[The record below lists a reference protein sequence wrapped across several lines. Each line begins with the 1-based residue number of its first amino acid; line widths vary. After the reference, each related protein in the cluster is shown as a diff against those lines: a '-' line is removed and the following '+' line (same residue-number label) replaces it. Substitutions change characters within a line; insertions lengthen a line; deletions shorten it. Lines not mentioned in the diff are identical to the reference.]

1 MSSCDRLVYTK
12 YWHSLINRRIIAP
25 YIISSREGPQF
36 LLSVHLAQANFIMK
50 QLSNVP
56 AVLSLVIFLVSASPV
71 SLRAQELE
79 RMAAARARDDNA
91 PTRLAS
97 TPPAVRP
104 RKRLVPVRVTDT
116 AEGSRVTLA
125 SDASLDD
132 YSAYLEGGRFH
143 VLIPKADA
151 AAATMSGE
159 IAGRGFTAARI
170 ERRTGDVL
178 FSFELRA
185 GVTPRIS
192 QKFNRLEINF
202 TAQDAAQQQPA
213 PAAVQGDQ
221 QAQLQQL
228 LRRVEELEGQV
239 RELRA
244 SGGVATAQPQA
255 AMPPAADAT
264 TTETAAQEEEQARAA
279 ASGQEHEA
287 HTVGPRLQIQGF
299 ADVNYRASN
308 GRGTTNAFSLG
319 QLDLFI
325 TSQLSEKF
333 SVVSELIMEAKRD
346 NSFEFEIH
354 RLLLRYAM
362 NDYLNLSAGR
372 YHTGIGY
379 YNTAFHHGSYFAT
392 AANRPFLFAFESQGG
407 VLPLHNVGVS
417 ATGRIPSGTL
427 GLRYIAEVGNGRSA
441 RSAADRAVQTA
452 FDENN
457 GKSYNLGVIARPDWL
472 PGLQTGFSFYR
483 DRLTPSAAPNVDQ
496 RIMAAHVVYQ
506 SPHYEW
512 LNEAVFIRH
521 KPEGAGSV
529 ASYTPGFY
537 TQFARRFGKAQPYVR
552 YQYVNA
558 AGRDFLLRDIGRR
571 NGPSFGLRYD
581 VTNYAAFKAQYD
593 RTERRGLS
601 ALDELI
607 LQLAFTF

>member
-1 MSSCDRLVYTK
+1 MKHTPNV
-12 YWHSLINRRIIAP
+12 
-25 YIISSREGPQF
+25 
-36 LLSVHLAQANFIMK
+36 SV
-50 QLSNVP
+50 
-56 AVLSLVIFLVSASPV
+56 VLSFGLFFVCAVPLAVP
-71 SLRAQELE
+71 LRAQEPE
-79 RMAAARARDDNA
+79 RLAASASARDNYTTA
-91 PTRLAS
+91 RRTM
-97 TPPAVRP
+97 TPPAARP
-104 RKRLVPVRVTDT
+104 RKRLVPVRVNDT
-116 AEGSRVTLA
+116 PEGSRVTVA
-125 SDASLDD
+125 SDASLAD
-132 YSAYLEGGRFH
+132 YSSYVDGRRFY
-143 VLIPKADA
+143 VLIPKADVTA
-151 AAATMSGE
+151 AMPDE
-159 IAGRGFTAARI
+159 FKGRGFASARL
-170 ERRTGDVL
+170 EQRGGDAL
-178 FSFELRA
+178 LSFELRA
-185 GVTPRIS
+185 GTTPRLS

-202 TAQDAAQQQPA
+202 TAQDASRQPPA
-213 PAAVQGDQ
+213 PAAQADE

-228 LRRVEELEGQV
+228 LKRVEELEGQV

-244 SGGVATAQPQA
+244 NSVAANGQPPSAAPALTLAAAATATP
-255 AMPPAADAT
+255 
-264 TTETAAQEEEQARAA
+264 EEEPVQEAIA
-279 ASGQEHEA
+279 GQEHET
-287 HTVGPRLQIQGF
+287 HLSGPRLQIQGF
-299 ADVNYRASN
+299 ADVNLRASN

-333 SVVSELIMEAKRD
+333 SVVSELILEAKRD

-372 YHTGIGY
+372 YHSGIGY

-392 AANRPFLFAFESQGG
+392 AANRPFLFAFEGQGG
-407 VLPLHNVGVS
+407 LLPLHNVGVS
-417 ATGRIPSGTL
+417 ATGRIPSGSL
-427 GLRYIAEVGNGRSA
+427 NLHYIAEVGNGRSA
-441 RSAADRAVQTA
+441 RSAIDRTVQTA

-457 GKSYNLGVIARPDWL
+457 GKSYNLGLNARPDWL
-472 PGLQTGFSFYR
+472 PGLQTGFSFYH
-483 DRLTPSAAPNVDQ
+483 DRLTPVAAPNVDQ

-521 KPEGAGSV
+521 KPEVAGGGAT
-529 ASYTPGFY
+529 YTPGFY
-537 TQFARRFGKAQPYVR
+537 TQFARRFGKAQPYFR

-558 AGRDFLLRDIGRR
+558 PARDLLLNGIGRR

-581 VTNYAAFKAQYD
+581 LTDYAAFKSQYD

>member
-1 MSSCDRLVYTK
+1 
-12 YWHSLINRRIIAP
+12 
-25 YIISSREGPQF
+25 
-36 LLSVHLAQANFIMK
+36 MK
-50 QLSNVP
+50 HIYGVP
-56 AVLSLVIFLVSASPV
+56 SVIFLVVFLVGSSTAP
-71 SLRAQELE
+71 LRAQERL
-79 RMAAARARDDNA
+79 AAVSPRVEHDA
-91 PTRLAS
+91 PTRPVAAS
-97 TPPAVRP
+97 SPAARP
-104 RKRLVPVRVTDT
+104 RKHLVPARVAET
-116 AEGSRVTLA
+116 AEGTRVTLA

-132 YSAYLEGGRFH
+132 YSAYTEGRRFY

-151 AAATMSGE
+151 LAMSGE
-159 IAGRGFTAARI
+159 IKGRAFNSARL
-170 ERRTGDVL
+170 EQRAGDVL
-178 FSFELRA
+178 LSFDLGATPAAALR
-185 GVTPRIS
+185 PRIN

-202 TAQDAAQQQPA
+202 VAQDATTRQTTASGVAAAAQESAEQS
-213 PAAVQGDQ
+213 
-221 QAQLQQL
+221 QLQQL
-228 LRRVEELEGQV
+228 MRRVEELEGQV

-244 SGGVATAQPQA
+244 RGDVAAAAPPSTAPQEAAAATAKEA
-255 AMPPAADAT
+255 AR
-264 TTETAAQEEEQARAA
+264 AQEEEQARAA
-279 ASGQEHEA
+279 AIGGEA
-287 HTVGPRLQIQGF
+287 HEGHAGAGPRLQIQGF

-333 SVVSELIMEAKRD
+333 SVVSELILEAKRD

-417 ATGRIPSGTL
+417 ATGRIPSGSL
-427 GLRYIAEVGNGRSA
+427 GMRYIAEVGNGRSA
-441 RSAADRAVQTA
+441 RSASDRAVQTS

-457 GKSYNLGVIARPDWL
+457 GKSYNLGLVVRPDRL

-483 DRLTPSAAPNVDQ
+483 DRLTPAAAPNVDQ
-496 RIMAAHVVYQ
+496 RIMAGHVVYQ
-506 SPHYEW
+506 SPNYEW

-521 KPEGAGSV
+521 KPLGAGAA

-558 AGRDFLLRDIGRR
+558 AARDFLLRDIGRR

-581 VTNYAAFKAQYD
+581 MTDYAAFKAQYD
-593 RTERRGLS
+593 RTERRSLS

>member
-1 MSSCDRLVYTK
+1 
-12 YWHSLINRRIIAP
+12 
-25 YIISSREGPQF
+25 
-36 LLSVHLAQANFIMK
+36 MK
-50 QLSNVP
+50 QTPSVSL
-56 AVLSLVIFLVSASPV
+56 VLSFVLFFFCASPFAV
-71 SLRAQELE
+71 PLRAQEAE
-79 RMAAARARDDNA
+79 RLATSATARDNYA
-91 PTRLAS
+91 TTLRTT
-97 TPPAVRP
+97 TPPVARP
-104 RKRLVPVRVTDT
+104 RKRLAPVRVSDT
-116 AEGSRVTLA
+116 PEGSRVMIA

-132 YSAYLEGGRFH
+132 YSSYFQGGRFY
-143 VLIPKADA
+143 VLIPKADV
-151 AAATMSGE
+151 AATMPDE
-159 IAGRGFTAARI
+159 FKGRGFASARLD
-170 ERRTGDVL
+170 ERGGGAL
-178 FSFELRA
+178 LSFELQA
-185 GVTPRIS
+185 GTTPRLS

-202 TAQDAAQQQPA
+202 TAQDAARQA
-213 PAAVQGDQ
+213 PATAIAQADE

-228 LRRVEELEGQV
+228 LKRVEELEGQV

-244 SGGVATAQPQA
+244 HAVAANAQSPNA
-255 AMPPAADAT
+255 APAAT
-264 TTETAAQEEEQARAA
+264 TTAAEVATPEEEEVQAAIA
-279 ASGQEHEA
+279 GQGHEA
-287 HTVGPRLQIQGF
+287 HTSGPRLQIQGF
-299 ADVNYRASN
+299 ADVNFRASN

-333 SVVSELIMEAKRD
+333 SVVSELILEAKRD

-372 YHTGIGY
+372 YHSGIGY

-392 AANRPFLFAFESQGG
+392 AANRPFLFAFEGQGG

-417 ATGRIPSGTL
+417 ATGRIPSGSL

-441 RSAADRAVQTA
+441 RSASDRTVQTA

-457 GKSYNLGVIARPDWL
+457 GKSYNLGLNARPDWL
-472 PGLQTGFSFYR
+472 PGLQAGFSFYH
-483 DRLTPSAAPNVDQ
+483 DRLTPTAAPNVDQ

-506 SPHYEW
+506 SPRYEW

-521 KPEGAGSV
+521 KPEVAGGIPT
-529 ASYTPGFY
+529 YTPGFY
-537 TQFARRFGKAQPYVR
+537 TQFARRFGKAQPYFR
-552 YQYVNA
+552 YQYLNA
-558 AGRDFLLRDIGRR
+558 PARDLLLRDIGRR

-581 VTNYAAFKAQYD
+581 LTTYAAFKSQYD

-601 ALDELI
+601 TLDELI

>member
-1 MSSCDRLVYTK
+1 
-12 YWHSLINRRIIAP
+12 
-25 YIISSREGPQF
+25 
-36 LLSVHLAQANFIMK
+36 MK
-50 QLSNVP
+50 QIFNGLV
-56 AVLSLVIFLVSASPV
+56 VLSIVIIFVGAGTAP
-71 SLRAQELE
+71 LRAQQLE
-79 RMAAARARDDNA
+79 RLNAAARDDNA
-91 PTRLAS
+91 PARLA
-97 TPPAVRP
+97 PAPNAARP
-104 RKRLVPVRVTDT
+104 RKRLVPARVADT

-132 YSAYLEGGRFH
+132 YSTYLDGGRFY

-151 AAATMSGE
+151 AASMPGE
-159 IAGRGFTAARI
+159 IKGRGFTAARL
-170 ERRTGDVL
+170 ERRAGDVL
-178 FSFELRA
+178 LSFELQA
-185 GVTPRIS
+185 SATPRIS

-202 TAQDAAQQQPA
+202 TAQDAAQQPVSN
-213 PAAVQGDQ
+213 AAQGDQ
-221 QAQLQQL
+221 GAQLQQL

-239 RELRA
+239 RELKA
-244 SGGVATAQPQA
+244 NGVASTAAVQPSSVAQPSA
-255 AMPPAADAT
+255 APA
-264 TTETAAQEEEQARAA
+264 ETAAVAPDNSAQEEAQVQAAIG
-279 ASGQEHEA
+279 GQDHEA
-287 HTVGPRLQIQGF
+287 HATGPRLQIQGF
-299 ADVNYRASN
+299 ADVNFRASN

-325 TSQLSEKF
+325 TSRLSEKF

-417 ATGRIPSGTL
+417 ATGRIPSGAL

-441 RSAADRAVQTA
+441 RSALDRSVQTA

-457 GKSYNLGVIARPDWL
+457 GKSYNLGLSARPDWL
-472 PGLQTGFSFYR
+472 PGLQTGFSFYH
-483 DRLTPSAAPNVDQ
+483 DRLTPLASPNVDQ

-512 LNEAVFIRH
+512 LNEAVFVRH
-521 KPEGAGSV
+521 KPEGAGGV

-537 TQFARRFGKAQPYVR
+537 TQFARRFGKAQPYFR
-552 YQYVNA
+552 YQYMNA
-558 AGRDFLLRDIGRR
+558 SARDLLLRDIGRR

-581 VTNYAAFKAQYD
+581 LTDYAAFKAQYD
-593 RTERRGLS
+593 RTERRSLNT
-601 ALDELI
+601 LDELI
-607 LQLAFTF
+607 FQLAFTF

>member
-1 MSSCDRLVYTK
+1 MKHTPNV
-12 YWHSLINRRIIAP
+12 
-25 YIISSREGPQF
+25 
-36 LLSVHLAQANFIMK
+36 SV
-50 QLSNVP
+50 
-56 AVLSLVIFLVSASPV
+56 VLSLVFFVCASPFAV
-71 SLRAQELE
+71 PLRAQEPE
-79 RMAAARARDDNA
+79 
-91 PTRLAS
+91 RLAAS
-97 TPPAVRP
+97 ASSAHDNFATARRATTPPVARP
-104 RKRLVPVRVTDT
+104 RKRLVPVRVSDT
-116 AEGSRVTLA
+116 PEGSRVLVA

-132 YSAYLEGGRFH
+132 HSSYFDGGRFY
-143 VLIPKADA
+143 VLIPKADVA
-151 AAATMSGE
+151 AAMPDE
-159 IAGRGFTAARI
+159 FKGRGFASARL
-170 ERRTGDVL
+170 EQRGGDAL
-178 FSFELRA
+178 LSFELQA
-185 GVTPRIS
+185 GTMPRLS

-202 TAQDAAQQQPA
+202 TAQDAARQTPA
-213 PAAVQGDQ
+213 PAITQADER
-221 QAQLQQL
+221 AQLQQL

-244 SGGVATAQPQA
+244 NAVAANSQ
-255 AMPPAADAT
+255 PPAAAPPAPAAAAAT
-264 TTETAAQEEEQARAA
+264 PEEEEAQAAIA
-279 ASGQEHEA
+279 GQEHET
-287 HTVGPRLQIQGF
+287 HTSGPRLQIQGF
-299 ADVNYRASN
+299 ADVNFRASN

-333 SVVSELIMEAKRD
+333 SVVSELILEAKRD

-372 YHTGIGY
+372 YHSGIGY

-392 AANRPFLFAFESQGG
+392 AANRPFLFAFEGQGG

-417 ATGRIPSGTL
+417 ATGRIPSGSL

-441 RSAADRAVQTA
+441 RSAIDRSVQTA

-457 GKSYNLGVIARPDWL
+457 GKSYNLGLNARPDWL
-472 PGLQTGFSFYR
+472 PGLQTGVSFYH
-483 DRLTPSAAPNVDQ
+483 DRLTPTAAPNVDQ
-496 RIMAAHVVYQ
+496 RIMAAHLVYQ
-506 SPHYEW
+506 SPRYEW

-521 KPEGAGSV
+521 KPEGAGGV
-529 ASYTPGFY
+529 VTYTPGFY
-537 TQFARRFGKAQPYVR
+537 TQFARRFGKAQPYFR

-558 AGRDFLLRDIGRR
+558 SARDVLLRDIGRR

-581 VTNYAAFKAQYD
+581 LTNYAAFKSQYD
-593 RTERRGLS
+593 RTERRSLS

>member
-1 MSSCDRLVYTK
+1 MKQIFNGLV
-12 YWHSLINRRIIAP
+12 A
-25 YIISSREGPQF
+25 
-36 LLSVHLAQANFIMK
+36 LSVAII
-50 QLSNVP
+50 
-56 AVLSLVIFLVSASPV
+56 LVGTGTAP
-71 SLRAQELE
+71 LRAQKLE
-79 RMAAARARDDNA
+79 RLNAAARDDNA
-91 PTRLAS
+91 PTRLA
-97 TPPAVRP
+97 PAPNAARP
-104 RKRLVPVRVTDT
+104 RKRLVPTRVTDT

-132 YSAYLEGGRFH
+132 YSTYLDGGRFY
-143 VLIPKADA
+143 VLIPQADA
-151 AAATMSGE
+151 AASMSGE
-159 IAGRGFTAARI
+159 IRGRGFTAARL
-170 ERRTGDVL
+170 ERRAGDVL
-178 FSFELRA
+178 LSFELQA
-185 GVTPRIS
+185 SATPRIS

-202 TAQDAAQQQPA
+202 TAPDAAQQPTA
-213 PAAVQGDQ
+213 NAAQGDQ

-228 LRRVEELEGQV
+228 LKRVEELEGQV
-239 RELRA
+239 RELKA
-244 SGGVATAQPQA
+244 NGVAAMQPPTAV
-255 AMPPAADAT
+255 PA
-264 TTETAAQEEEQARAA
+264 ETAAVVTDNSAQEEAQAQAA
-279 ASGQEHEA
+279 IGGGSEHEA
-287 HTVGPRLQIQGF
+287 HTTGPRLQIQGF
-299 ADVNYRASN
+299 ADVNFRASN
-308 GRGTTNAFSLG
+308 GRGATNAFSLG

-325 TSQLSEKF
+325 TSQLTEKF

-417 ATGRIPSGTL
+417 ATGRIPSGPL

-441 RSAADRAVQTA
+441 RSAIDRAVQTA

-457 GKSYNLGVIARPDWL
+457 GKAYNLGLSARPDWL
-472 PGLQTGFSFYR
+472 PGLQTGFSFYH
-483 DRLTPSAAPNVDQ
+483 DRLTPLAAPNVDQ

-506 SPHYEW
+506 SPRYEW

-521 KPEGAGSV
+521 KPEGASGV
-529 ASYTPGFY
+529 AASYTPGFY
-537 TQFARRFGKAQPYVR
+537 TQFARRFGKTQPYFR
-552 YQYVNA
+552 YQYMNA
-558 AGRDFLLRDIGRR
+558 SARDLLLRDIGRR
-571 NGPSFGLRYD
+571 NGPSFGVRYD

-593 RTERRGLS
+593 RTERRSLS

>member
-1 MSSCDRLVYTK
+1 V
-12 YWHSLINRRIIAP
+12 
-25 YIISSREGPQF
+25 
-36 LLSVHLAQANFIMK
+36 NFNMK
-50 QLSNVP
+50 QISNV
-56 AVLSLVIFLVSASPV
+56 AGALSLAIILVCSGSAP
-71 SLRAQELE
+71 LREQEPE
-79 RMAAARARDDNA
+79 RLAAAARDDNRNA
-91 PTRLAS
+91 PTRLAP
-97 TPPAVRP
+97 TPAAART

-132 YSAYLEGGRFH
+132 YSAYLEGGRFY
-143 VLIPKADA
+143 VLIPKADPSA
-151 AAATMSGE
+151 SSGE
-159 IAGRGFTAARI
+159 IKGRGFNAARV

-178 FSFELRA
+178 LSFELQPGA
-185 GVTPRIS
+185 TPRVS

-202 TAQDAAQQQPA
+202 NAQDAAAQQVAA
-213 PAAVQGDQ
+213 PAATAAQEGDPQ
-221 QAQLQQL
+221 TQLQQL
-228 LRRVEELEGQV
+228 IRRVEELEGQV
-239 RELRA
+239 RELKA
-244 SGGVATAQPQA
+244 NNVAAVQPPTDA
-255 AMPPAADAT
+255 PPAAAAAT
-264 TTETAAQEEEQARAA
+264 PTAEAAAQEEEQAIIG
-279 ASGQEHEA
+279 GQEHES
-287 HTVGPRLQIQGF
+287 HTSGPRLQIQGF
-299 ADVNYRASN
+299 ADVNFRASN

-372 YHTGIGY
+372 FHTGIGY

-392 AANRPFLFAFESQGG
+392 AANRPFLFTFEGQGG

-417 ATGRIPSGTL
+417 ATGRIPSGAL

-441 RSAADRAVQTA
+441 RSAPDRAVQTA

-457 GKSYNLGVIARPDWL
+457 GKSYNLGLIARPDWL
-472 PGLQTGFSFYR
+472 PGLQTGFSFYH
-483 DRLTPSAAPNVDQ
+483 DRLTPTAAPNVDQ
-496 RIMAAHVVYQ
+496 RIMAAHVVFQ
-506 SPHYEW
+506 SPRYEW
-512 LNEAVFIRH
+512 LNEALFIRH
-521 KPEGAGSV
+521 KPQGAGGV
-529 ASYTPGFY
+529 ATYTPGFY
-537 TQFARRFGKAQPYVR
+537 TQFARRFGKAQPYLR

-558 AGRDFLLRDIGRR
+558 AARDLLLRDIGRR

-581 VTNYAAFKAQYD
+581 LTNYAAFKAQYD
-593 RTERRGLS
+593 HTERRSLS

>member
-1 MSSCDRLVYTK
+1 MKYTP
-12 YWHSLINRRIIAP
+12 NV
-25 YIISSREGPQF
+25 
-36 LLSVHLAQANFIMK
+36 SV
-50 QLSNVP
+50 
-56 AVLSLVIFLVSASPV
+56 VLSSVLFFVCAVP
-71 SLRAQELE
+71 LRAQGPEGLT
-79 RMAAARARDDNA
+79 ASASARDNYA
-91 PTRLAS
+91 TARRAI
-97 TPPAVRP
+97 TPPAARP
-104 RKRLVPVRVTDT
+104 RKRLVPVRVSDT
-116 AEGSRVTLA
+116 PEGSRVIVA
-125 SDASLDD
+125 SDASLDEHSSYFD
-132 YSAYLEGGRFH
+132 GGRFY
-143 VLIPKADA
+143 VLIPKADVTA
-151 AAATMSGE
+151 AMPDE
-159 IAGRGFTAARI
+159 LKGRGFASARLDQ
-170 ERRTGDVL
+170 RGGDAL
-178 FSFELRA
+178 LSFELQV
-185 GVTPRIS
+185 GMTPRLS

-202 TAQDAAQQQPA
+202 TAQDATRQPPA
-213 PAAVQGDQ
+213 PAAQASE

-228 LRRVEELEGQV
+228 LKRVEELEGQV

-244 SGGVATAQPQA
+244 NSVAANSQPPAVAPATTATAA
-255 AMPPAADAT
+255 ATP
-264 TTETAAQEEEQARAA
+264 EEEQVEAA
-279 ASGQEHEA
+279 IAGQEHEA
-287 HTVGPRLQIQGF
+287 HTSGPRLQIQGF
-299 ADVNYRASN
+299 ADVNFRASN

-372 YHTGIGY
+372 YHSGIGY

-392 AANRPFLFAFESQGG
+392 AANRPFLFAFEGQGG

-417 ATGRIPSGTL
+417 ATGRIPSGSL

-441 RSAADRAVQTA
+441 RSAIDRSVQTA

-457 GKSYNLGVIARPDWL
+457 GKSYNLGLNARPDWL
-472 PGLQTGFSFYR
+472 PGLQTGFSFYH
-483 DRLTPSAAPNVDQ
+483 DRLTPTAAPNIDQ
-496 RIMAAHVVYQ
+496 RIMAAHVIYQ
-506 SPHYEW
+506 SPRYEW

-521 KPEGAGSV
+521 KPESAGGV
-529 ASYTPGFY
+529 ATYTPGFY
-537 TQFARRFGKAQPYVR
+537 TQFARRFGKAQPYFR

-558 AGRDFLLRDIGRR
+558 SARDSLLRDIGRR

-581 VTNYAAFKAQYD
+581 VTNYAAFKSQYD

>member
-1 MSSCDRLVYTK
+1 MKHTPNV
-12 YWHSLINRRIIAP
+12 
-25 YIISSREGPQF
+25 
-36 LLSVHLAQANFIMK
+36 SV
-50 QLSNVP
+50 
-56 AVLSLVIFLVSASPV
+56 VLSFVLFFVCAVP
-71 SLRAQELE
+71 LRAQEPE
-79 RMAAARARDDNA
+79 RLAASTSARANFATARRTA
-91 PTRLAS
+91 
-97 TPPAVRP
+97 TPPAARP
-104 RKRLVPVRVTDT
+104 RKRLVPLRVSETP
-116 AEGSRVTLA
+116 EGSRVMVA

-132 YSAYLEGGRFH
+132 HSSYFDSGRFY
-143 VLIPKADA
+143 VLIPRADVTA
-151 AAATMSGE
+151 VMPHE
-159 IAGRGFTAARI
+159 LKGRGFTSARLDQ
-170 ERRTGDVL
+170 RGGDAL
-178 FSFELRA
+178 LSFELQA
-185 GVTPRIS
+185 GMTPRLS

-202 TAQDAAQQQPA
+202 TAQDAARQTPA
-213 PAAVQGDQ
+213 LAAQADE

-228 LRRVEELEGQV
+228 LKRVEELEGQV
-239 RELRA
+239 RELKA
-244 SGGVATAQPQA
+244 NANAVAANSQPS
-255 AMPPAADAT
+255 PAAAPA
-264 TTETAAQEEEQARAA
+264 TTETAPATVQEEEVQADIA
-279 ASGQEHEA
+279 GQDHEG
-287 HTVGPRLQIQGF
+287 HTSGPRLQIQGF

-333 SVVSELIMEAKRD
+333 SVVSELILEAKRD

-372 YHTGIGY
+372 YHSGIGY

-392 AANRPFLFAFESQGG
+392 AANRPFLFAFEGQGG

-417 ATGRIPSGTL
+417 ATGQIPSGSL

-441 RSAADRAVQTA
+441 RSASDRTVQTA

-457 GKSYNLGVIARPDWL
+457 GKSYNLGLSARPDWL
-472 PGLQTGFSFYR
+472 PGLQTGFSFYH
-483 DRLTPSAAPNVDQ
+483 DRLTPTAAPNVDQ

-506 SPHYEW
+506 SPRYEW

-521 KPEGAGSV
+521 KPEGAGGV

-537 TQFARRFGKAQPYVR
+537 TQFARRFGKAQPYFR

-558 AGRDFLLRDIGRR
+558 SGRDFLLRDIGRR

-581 VTNYAAFKAQYD
+581 LTNYAAFKSQYD
-593 RTERRGLS
+593 RTQRRGLS
-601 ALDELI
+601 TLDELI

>member
-1 MSSCDRLVYTK
+1 MK
-12 YWHSLINRRIIAP
+12 RIFNAP
-25 YIISSREGPQF
+25 
-36 LLSVHLAQANFIMK
+36 VA
-50 QLSNVP
+50 
-56 AVLSLVIFLVSASPV
+56 LSLVIFLAGAHVAP
-71 SLRAQELE
+71 LRAQERL
-79 RMAAARARDDNA
+79 AAAVSRVDGKDNNNNA
-91 PTRLAS
+91 
-97 TPPAVRP
+97 PAVRLAANAPAERP
-104 RKRLVPVRVTDT
+104 RKNLTPVRVADT
-116 AEGSRVTLA
+116 GAGSRVTLA
-125 SDASLDD
+125 ADASLDD
-132 YSAYLEGGRFH
+132 YSAYAEGTRFC
-143 VLIPKADA
+143 VVIPKADA
-151 AAATMSGE
+151 PAAAQGE
-159 IAGRGFTAARI
+159 FSGRGFKGARL
-170 ERRTGDVL
+170 ERRGGDVL
-178 FSFELRA
+178 LSFELRA
-185 GVTPRIS
+185 DTVPRIS

-202 TAQDAAQQQPA
+202 TSAQDATQQQQSPS
-213 PAAVQGDQ
+213 AVGAQNDQ

-239 RELRA
+239 RELKA
-244 SGGVATAQPQA
+244 NTALAAATQPAAPQA
-255 AMPPAADAT
+255 PTSDADAADA
-264 TTETAAQEEEQARAA
+264 AAQQAAEEERARAVI
-279 ASGQEHEA
+279 GTDEHEGHA
-287 HTVGPRLQIQGF
+287 AGPRLQIQGF
-299 ADVNYRASN
+299 ADVNLRATN
-308 GRGTTNAFSLG
+308 GRGATNAFSLG

-417 ATGRIPSGTL
+417 ATGRIPSGSL
-427 GLRYIAEVGNGRSA
+427 GLRYLAEVGNGRSA
-441 RSAADRAVQTA
+441 RSPIDRAVQTS

-457 GKSYNLGVIARPDWL
+457 GKAFNLGLTARPDWL

-483 DRLTPSAAPNVDQ
+483 DRLTPTNAPNVDQ
-496 RIMAAHVVYQ
+496 RIMAGHVIYQ
-506 SPHYEW
+506 SPNYEW

-521 KPEGAGSV
+521 KPAGAGGV

-537 TQFARRFGKAQPYVR
+537 TQFARRFGKMQPYVR

-558 AGRDFLLRDIGRR
+558 SARDFLLRDIGRR
-571 NGPSFGLRYD
+571 QGPSVGLRYD
-581 VTNYAAFKAQYD
+581 LTNYAAFKGQYD

>member
-1 MSSCDRLVYTK
+1 MK
-12 YWHSLINRRIIAP
+12 H
-25 YIISSREGPQF
+25 ISKVTGVF
-36 LLSVHLAQANFIMK
+36 
-50 QLSNVP
+50 
-56 AVLSLVIFLVSASPV
+56 SLVIILICAGSAP
-71 SLRAQELE
+71 LRAQEPGQL
-79 RMAAARARDDNA
+79 AAARDDKNHA
-91 PTRLAS
+91 PIRLSRTTVAG
-97 TPPAVRP
+97 RP
-104 RKRLVPVRVTDT
+104 RQKRLVPARVIDT
-116 AEGSRVTLA
+116 AEGSRVMLA

-132 YSAYLEGGRFH
+132 YAAYLDGGRFY
-143 VLIPKADA
+143 VLIPQADA
-151 AAATMSGE
+151 AAMSGE
-159 IAGRGFTAARI
+159 IKGRGFNAARV
-170 ERRTGDVL
+170 ERRTADVL
-178 FSFELRA
+178 LSFELQA
-185 GVTPRIS
+185 GVAPRVN

-202 TAQDAAQQQPA
+202 NAPVA
-213 PAAVQGDQ
+213 PAASVQQVAAPPAIAAQGDP

-228 LRRVEELEGQV
+228 MRRVEELEGQV

-244 SGGVATAQPQA
+244 NSGVAIA
-255 AMPPAADAT
+255 AVQPPAAAAAVQPPAAT
-264 TTETAAQEEEQARAA
+264 PTAGAEAAAQEEEEQAQAA
-279 ASGQEHEA
+279 VGGAEHEA
-287 HTVGPRLQIQGF
+287 HTTGPRLQIQGF
-299 ADVNYRASN
+299 ADVNFRASN

-325 TSQLSEKF
+325 TSQLSDKF
-333 SVVSELIMEAKRD
+333 SVVSELILEAKRD

-362 NDYLNLSAGR
+362 SDFMNLSAGR

-379 YNTAFHHGSYFAT
+379 YNTTFHHGSYFAT
-392 AANRPFLFAFESQGG
+392 AANRPFLFAFEGQGG

-417 ATGRIPSGTL
+417 ATGRIPSGSL

-441 RSAADRAVQTA
+441 RSAADRTVQTA

-457 GKSYNLGVIARPDWL
+457 GKSFNLGLISRPDWL

-483 DRLTPSAAPNVDQ
+483 DRLTPANAPNIDQ

-506 SPHYEW
+506 SPRYEW

-529 ASYTPGFY
+529 VTYTPGFY

-558 AGRDFLLRDIGRR
+558 PARDLLFNNIGRR
-571 NGPSFGLRYD
+571 NGPSVGLRYD

-593 RTERRGLS
+593 HTGRRNLS

>member
-1 MSSCDRLVYTK
+1 MKHTPNV
-12 YWHSLINRRIIAP
+12 
-25 YIISSREGPQF
+25 
-36 LLSVHLAQANFIMK
+36 SV
-50 QLSNVP
+50 
-56 AVLSLVIFLVSASPV
+56 VLSFVLFFVCSSPFAV
-71 SLRAQELE
+71 PLRAQEPVRLAAS
-79 RMAAARARDDNA
+79 AAAHDNFATARRA
-91 PTRLAS
+91 T
-97 TPPAVRP
+97 TPPVARP
-104 RKRLVPVRVTDT
+104 RKRLVPVRVSDT
-116 AEGSRVTLA
+116 PEGSRVSIA

-132 YSAYLEGGRFH
+132 HSSYFEGGRFY
-143 VLIPKADA
+143 VLIPKADVA
-151 AAATMSGE
+151 AAMPDE
-159 IAGRGFTAARI
+159 LKGRGFASARLAQ
-170 ERRTGDVL
+170 RGSDAL
-178 FSFELRA
+178 LSFELRS
-185 GVTPRIS
+185 GTPPRLS

-202 TAQDAAQQQPA
+202 AAQDAARQTPA
-213 PAAVQGDQ
+213 LVAQAGE

-228 LRRVEELEGQV
+228 LKRVEELEGQV

-244 SGGVATAQPQA
+244 NALAANGQPPAVAPATTATATAAPEEEEVQA
-255 AMPPAADAT
+255 AIA
-264 TTETAAQEEEQARAA
+264 
-279 ASGQEHEA
+279 GQEHESHA
-287 HTVGPRLQIQGF
+287 SGPRLQIQGF
-299 ADVNYRASN
+299 ADVNFRASN

-333 SVVSELIMEAKRD
+333 SVVSELILEAKRD

-372 YHTGIGY
+372 YHSGIGY

-392 AANRPFLFAFESQGG
+392 AANRPFLFAFEGQGG

-417 ATGRIPSGTL
+417 ATGRVPSGSL

-441 RSAADRAVQTA
+441 RSAIDRSVQSA

-457 GKSYNLGVIARPDWL
+457 GKSYNLGLNARPDWL
-472 PGLQTGFSFYR
+472 PGLQTGFSFYH
-483 DRLTPSAAPNVDQ
+483 DRLTPTAAPNVDQ

-506 SPHYEW
+506 SPRYEW

-521 KPEGAGSV
+521 KPEGAGGV
-529 ASYTPGFY
+529 ATYTPGFY
-537 TQFARRFGKAQPYVR
+537 TQFARRFGKAQPYFR

-558 AGRDFLLRDIGRR
+558 SARDSLLRDIGRR

-581 VTNYAAFKAQYD
+581 LTNYAAFKSQYD

>member
-1 MSSCDRLVYTK
+1 MK
-12 YWHSLINRRIIAP
+12 RIFNAP
-25 YIISSREGPQF
+25 VF
-36 LLSVHLAQANFIMK
+36 
-50 QLSNVP
+50 
-56 AVLSLVIFLVSASPV
+56 LSLVIFLAGANVA
-71 SLRAQELE
+71 SLRAQERLTV
-79 RMAAARARDDNA
+79 AATTARVDGDNNNA
-91 PTRLAS
+91 PARLNN
-97 TPPAVRP
+97 TPAARP
-104 RKRLVPVRVTDT
+104 RKNLTPVRVADTDR
-116 AEGSRVTLA
+116 GSRVTLA
-125 SDASLDD
+125 ADASLDD
-132 YSAYLEGGRFH
+132 YSAYSEGSRFY

-151 AAATMSGE
+151 PAAAHGE
-159 IAGRGFTAARI
+159 FKGRGFDAARL
-170 ERRTGDVL
+170 ERRAGDVL
-178 FSFELRA
+178 LSFELRA
-185 GVTPRIS
+185 GTAAPRVS

-202 TAQDAAQQQPA
+202 ASEQDAAQQQPA
-213 PAAVQGDQ
+213 GGAQNDQ

-239 RELRA
+239 RELKAGGALAA
-244 SGGVATAQPQA
+244 SATQPTAPQA
-255 AMPPAADAT
+255 PLNTDAT
-264 TTETAAQEEEQARAA
+264 DAAAQQEAEEERARAVIGA
-279 ASGQEHEA
+279 DEHEGHA
-287 HTVGPRLQIQGF
+287 SGPRLKIQGF
-299 ADVNYRASN
+299 ADVNLRATN
-308 GRGTTNAFSLG
+308 GRDATNAFSLG

-417 ATGRIPSGTL
+417 ATGRIPSGSL
-427 GLRYIAEVGNGRSA
+427 GLRYLAEVGNGRSA
-441 RSAADRAVQTA
+441 RSAADRSVQTS

-457 GKSYNLGVIARPDWL
+457 GKAFNLGLTARPDWL

-483 DRLTPSAAPNVDQ
+483 DRLRPTNTPNVDQ
-496 RIMAAHVVYQ
+496 RIMAGHVIYQ
-506 SPHYEW
+506 SPNYEW

-521 KPEGAGSV
+521 KPSGAGGV

-571 NGPSFGLRYD
+571 QGPSVGLRYD
-581 VTNYAAFKAQYD
+581 VTNYAAFKGQYD

>member
-1 MSSCDRLVYTK
+1 MKHTPNVSS
-12 YWHSLINRRIIAP
+12 
-25 YIISSREGPQF
+25 
-36 LLSVHLAQANFIMK
+36 
-50 QLSNVP
+50 
-56 AVLSLVIFLVSASPV
+56 VLSFVLFFVWAVP
-71 SLRAQELE
+71 LRAQEPE
-79 RMAAARARDDNA
+79 
-91 PTRLAS
+91 RLAAS
-97 TPPAVRP
+97 ASSAHDNYATARRTTTLPAARP
-104 RKRLVPVRVTDT
+104 RKRLVPVRVSETP
-116 AEGSRVTLA
+116 EGSRVTVA

-132 YSAYLEGGRFH
+132 HSAYFDGGRFY
-143 VLIPKADA
+143 VLIPKADVTA
-151 AAATMSGE
+151 AMPDDFK
-159 IAGRGFTAARI
+159 GRGFASARLDQ
-170 ERRTGDVL
+170 RAGDAL
-178 FSFELRA
+178 LSFELRA
-185 GVTPRIS
+185 GTTPRLS

-202 TAQDAAQQQPA
+202 TAQDAAGQQPA
-213 PAAVQGDQ
+213 PLAQGDE

-228 LRRVEELEGQV
+228 LKRVEELEGQV

-244 SGGVATAQPQA
+244 NAVAANGQPSA
-255 AMPPAADAT
+255 VAPT
-264 TTETAAQEEEQARAA
+264 TTAAVPVTPEEEQVEATIA
-279 ASGQEHEA
+279 GQGHEA
-287 HTVGPRLQIQGF
+287 HTSGPRLQIQGF
-299 ADVNYRASN
+299 ADVNFRASN

-372 YHTGIGY
+372 YHSGIGY

-392 AANRPFLFAFESQGG
+392 AANRPFLFAFEGQGG

-417 ATGRIPSGTL
+417 ATGRIPSGSL

-441 RSAADRAVQTA
+441 RSAIDRSVQTA

-457 GKSYNLGVIARPDWL
+457 GKSYNLGLNARPDWL
-472 PGLQTGFSFYR
+472 PGLQTGFSFYH
-483 DRLTPSAAPNVDQ
+483 DRLTPIAAPNIDQ

-512 LNEAVFIRH
+512 LNEAVFVRH
-521 KPEGAGSV
+521 KAQGTGSV
-529 ASYTPGFY
+529 PTYTPGFY
-537 TQFARRFGKAQPYVR
+537 TQFARRFGKAQPYFR
-552 YQYVNA
+552 YQYLNA
-558 AGRDFLLRDIGRR
+558 PARDLLFRDVGRR

-581 VTNYAAFKAQYD
+581 LTDYAAFKSQYD
-593 RTERRGLS
+593 RTARRGLS

>member
-1 MSSCDRLVYTK
+1 MKHTPGVSVFLSFVLFFVC
-12 YWHSLINRRIIAP
+12 A
-25 YIISSREGPQF
+25 GPF
-36 LLSVHLAQANFIMK
+36 A
-50 QLSNVP
+50 VP
-56 AVLSLVIFLVSASPV
+56 
-71 SLRAQELE
+71 LRAQETE
-79 RMAAARARDDNA
+79 RLAASASARDNYA
-91 PTRLAS
+91 TARRTTA
-97 TPPAVRP
+97 PPATRP
-104 RKRLVPVRVTDT
+104 HKRLVPMRVTET
-116 AEGSRVTLA
+116 PEGSRVSVA

-132 YSAYLEGGRFH
+132 HSSYFEGGRFY
-143 VLIPKADA
+143 VLIPKADVTA
-151 AAATMSGE
+151 AMPDE
-159 IAGRGFTAARI
+159 FKGRGFASARL
-170 ERRTGDVL
+170 EQRGGDAL
-178 FSFELRA
+178 LSFELQA
-185 GVTPRIS
+185 GATPRLS

-202 TAQDAAQQQPA
+202 TLQDVARQPPA
-213 PAAVQGDQ
+213 PSAQGDE

-228 LRRVEELEGQV
+228 LKRVEELEGQV

-244 SGGVATAQPQA
+244 NAVAAGGQ
-255 AMPPAADAT
+255 PPAVAPAT
-264 TTETAAQEEEQARAA
+264 PTAAVSAATPEEEQVEAA
-279 ASGQEHEA
+279 IVGQEHEA
-287 HTVGPRLQIQGF
+287 HTSGPRLQIQGF
-299 ADVNYRASN
+299 ADVNFRASN
-308 GRGTTNAFSLG
+308 GRGTTNAFGLG

-333 SVVSELIMEAKRD
+333 SVVSELILEAKRD

-372 YHTGIGY
+372 YHSGIGY

-417 ATGRIPSGTL
+417 ATGRIPSGSL

-441 RSAADRAVQTA
+441 RSAIDRTVQTA

-457 GKSYNLGVIARPDWL
+457 GKSYNLGLNARPDWL
-472 PGLQTGFSFYR
+472 PGLQAGFSFYH
-483 DRLTPSAAPNVDQ
+483 DRLTPVVAPNVDQ

-506 SPHYEW
+506 SPRYEW

-521 KPEGAGSV
+521 KPEGAGVV
-529 ASYTPGFY
+529 ATYTPGFY
-537 TQFARRFGKAQPYVR
+537 TQFARRFGKAQPYFR
-552 YQYVNA
+552 YQYLNA
-558 AGRDFLLRDIGRR
+558 PARDLLLRNIGRR

-581 VTNYAAFKAQYD
+581 LTDYAAFKAQYD

-601 ALDELI
+601 TLDELI